1 MRDALRLRQKLHIQR
16 GILVIGKDAYRVAPE
31 SKITLTVELLTQVGL
46 PLLHEPTMRAL
57 DIAYSLSP
65 QTSHIIT
72 HNKGFLQLATDFI
85 HVVLPKGFDDY
96 VAISGDA
103 VKSYLGV
110 TDVPTFLTLI
120 RAAGV
125 TKRQAIRLIELYG
138 NLDQLYE
145 NLAEITSS
153 TLRAKLAE
161 KEKRIREIY
170 TDLQLVR
177 QRGVGGRRT
186 IEPPD
191 LMLGLDNQRARNT
204 LSSYGFYSL
213 IRLLRLDALPA
224 TGLLDNLVSDGRKK
238 QTDYRAIVDRAG
250 LKQLEREVLSAEICA
265 VDTESDGKD
274 PHRATLFGVSFSVK
288 PGSAYFVPFLDKD
301 LRDVSRDDVANS
313 LRRILGSHVK
323 FVGHNIKYD
332 YVLLL
337 QNNLPI
343 NKIHFDTMLAA
354 YECYG
359 DWDFFNLPYVSE
371 KLLARKIA
379 AYKEI
384 VGKDQTFLEL
394 PFAEIVDH
402 ACEDA
407 DVTLEL
413 HHFLQK
419 ELEKREIETQYFADT
434 ISRTRTLGELEHRG
448 IRTSTRR
455 LEKIRAA
462 LAAEA
467 SRLKERALSEIGKF
481 DLDSPKLLESYVR
494 NNLNLKGLIG
504 AKKVSS
510 AMLEQLA
517 INNRPLQ
524 LVVKYKRATKRR
536 TAVEAIIKCVDGN
549 KVHPVFNQISST
561 YGALASKNPNLFD
574 IEGASGLRDA
584 FGKEIQTHFR
594 DEVKALDTLQEI
606 AKDKA
611 LRDDRASKDRRN
623 AFLATRE
630 QTANLDRREQDEL
643 FLLLAL
649 GSSDFAVSKRFLV
662 DRVAAATIRHDV
674 HLRYR
679 HAFQFLEEFRR
690 NSLAQGYALNDGK
703 RKYLAGLKSSN
714 LGKRSKA
721 QDYAVRWLLG
731 Y

>member
-1 MRDALRLRQKLHIQR
+1 MRDALRLRQKLRIQR
-16 GILVIGKDAYRVAPE
+16 GILIIGKDAYRVAPE
-31 SKITLTVELLTQVGL
+31 YKITLTVELLSQIGL

-57 DIAYSLSP
+57 DIANSLSP
-65 QTSHIIT
+65 QTTHIIT
-72 HNKGFLQLATDFI
+72 HNKGFLQLATDLVY
-85 HVVLPKGFDDY
+85 VVLPNGFDDY
-96 VAISGDA
+96 VAVSGDT

-125 TKRQAIRLIELYG
+125 TKRQAIRLVELYG

-145 NLAEITSS
+145 NIADITSS
-153 TLRAKLAE
+153 TLRAKLVE
-161 KEKRIREIY
+161 QEKRIREIH
-170 TDLQLVR
+170 TDLQLGS

-186 IEPPD
+186 IELPD
-191 LMLGLDNQRARNT
+191 LMLGLDNQRARDT
-204 LSSYGFYSL
+204 LSSCGFYSL
-213 IRLLRLDALPA
+213 TRLLRLDALPKPGSPV
-224 TGLLDNLVSDGRKK
+224 TNLVSDGRKK

-250 LKQLEREVLSAEICA
+250 LTQLEREILSAEICA
-265 VDTESDGKD
+265 VDTESDGKN
-274 PHRATLFGVSFSVK
+274 PHRATLFGVSFSIK
-288 PGSAYFVPFLDKD
+288 PSSAYFVPFLDKD

-337 QNNLPI
+337 QNDLPI

-384 VGKDQTFLEL
+384 VGKDRTFREL

-402 ACEDA
+402 ACDDA

-419 ELEKREIETQYFADT
+419 ELEKREIDTQYFADT
-434 ISRTRTLGELEHRG
+434 ISRTRTLGELEHLG
-448 IRTSTRR
+448 IRTSIRR

-462 LAAEA
+462 LAADA
-467 SRLKERALSEIGKF
+467 SRLKERALNEIGKF

-494 NNLNLKGLIG
+494 NNLNLNGLIGG
-504 AKKVSS
+504 AKKVSL
-510 AMLEQLA
+510 AVLEQLA
-517 INNRPLQ
+517 INNPPLQ
-524 LVVKYKRATKRR
+524 LVVKYKRVTKNR

-574 IEGASGLRDA
+574 TEGVSGLRDA
-584 FGKEIQTHFR
+584 FGRVQP
-594 DEVKALDTLQEI
+594 V
-606 AKDKA
+606 
-611 LRDDRASKDRRN
+611 LRSRYAASTCLKS
-623 AFLATRE
+623 A
-630 QTANLDRREQDEL
+630 
-643 FLLLAL
+643 
-649 GSSDFAVSKRFLV
+649 
-662 DRVAAATIRHDV
+662 
-674 HLRYR
+674 
-679 HAFQFLEEFRR
+679 
-690 NSLAQGYALNDGK
+690 SLAADPEYRRWDSRSM
-703 RKYLAGLKSSN
+703 RKAVNSSHRP
-714 LGKRSKA
+714 LR
-721 QDYAVRWLLG
+721 
-731 Y
+731 